1 MNLQNEHDRIYN
13 QRYEEFQEWLN
24 RCPLVVTDYQD
35 FTTSFQ
41 VTFDLTAEQ
50 EYYGSC
56 DSTN

>member
-41 VTFDLTAEQ
+41 VTFDLKAE
-50 EYYGSC
+50 
-56 DSTN
+56 